1 MSYAGQCWH
10 EYGEPILVPLDAT
23 KIQWE
28 LMRGD
33 LRNAYEQWT
42 VAKANKEWPRANALR
57 DELRAEGKQSTMSQT
72 VT

>member
-1 MSYAGQCWH
+1 M
-10 EYGEPILVPLDAT
+10 LVPLDAT

-28 LMRGD
+28 LMHGD

-42 VAKANKEWPRANALR
+42 VAKANKEWTRANAFR
-57 DELRAEGKQSTMSQT
+57 DELLAEGKQSTVSQT